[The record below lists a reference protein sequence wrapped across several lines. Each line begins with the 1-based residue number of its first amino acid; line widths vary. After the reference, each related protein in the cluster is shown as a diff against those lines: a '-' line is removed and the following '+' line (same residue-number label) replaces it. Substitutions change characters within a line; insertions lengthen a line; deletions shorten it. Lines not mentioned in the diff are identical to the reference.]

1 MDTSG
6 SRRDF
11 LTGVAV
17 APLAGAATLAAAASA
32 GATGPD
38 TAVALAFDRMVQALS
53 DGKLEAF
60 YGAMHERFQMI
71 DEDSPWRMSKTAFKE
86 HISFHIGG
94 VWDSFAWLPVSTTA
108 RAFGR
113 TGVVAGT
120 AMFRGKP
127 KDAGFRLRPLLFS
140 QAWVQ
145 ADAGWQLL
153 NWHQSPIVGLVSRA
167 SPT

>member
-1 MDTSG
+1 MDVSG

-11 LTGVAV
+11 LTAVAV
-17 APLAGAATLAAAASA
+17 AAAPLAGAASLAAAASPA
-32 GATGPD
+32 GGDAG
-38 TAVALAFDRMVQALS
+38 VALAFDRMVQALKEGRL
-53 DGKLEAF
+53 DDF
-60 YGAMHERFQMI
+60 YGAMHERFVMI
-71 DEDSPWRMSKTAFKE
+71 DEDSPWRMSKAAFQE
-86 HISFHIGG
+86 HIGFHIGG
-94 VWDSFAWLPVSTTA
+94 VWDSFAWVPVSITA

-140 QAWVQ
+140 QAWAQ
-145 ADAGWQLL
+145 SDAGWQLL
-153 NWHQSPIVGLVSRA
+153 NWHQSPIVGLVAQA